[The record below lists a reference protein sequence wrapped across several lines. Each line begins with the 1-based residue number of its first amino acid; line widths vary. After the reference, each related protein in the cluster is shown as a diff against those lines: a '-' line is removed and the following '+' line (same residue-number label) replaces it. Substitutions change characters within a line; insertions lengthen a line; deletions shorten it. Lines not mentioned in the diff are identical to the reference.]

1 LDMSAGGIAGIIAAS
16 ALLVIAFAIAYAVV
30 RLGRA
35 IDEVG
40 ASVKAITAD
49 TTPLLEEATTTVR
62 LVNGPLQSVNNITKA
77 AEELTTK
84 VTGAASSFVDKNAIA
99 LKLLGSVVQA
109 ATKKRRSSSANGSRN
124 GSGRDGNGA
133 SKRRPNS
140 KSRANRSTY
149 DEDEEF

>member
-1 LDMSAGGIAGIIAAS
+1 MNSLQLPVAALTGGGIAAIIAAS
-16 ALLVIAFAIAYAVV
+16 GLLIIAVAIAYAVI

-40 ASVKAITAD
+40 ASVKAITQD

-77 AEELTTK
+77 AEDLTVK
-84 VTGAASSFVDKNAIA
+84 LSGAASNFVDKNGIA
-99 LKLLGSVVQA
+99 LKVLGTVVSA
-109 ATKKRRSSSANGSRN
+109 ATSKHRSKSDEAKGAKK
-124 GSGRDGNGA
+124 
-133 SKRRPNS
+133 P
-140 KSRANRSTY
+140 KSRAKAKRSTY

>member
-1 LDMSAGGIAGIIAAS
+1 MSIALLTGGGIAAIIAAS
-16 ALLVIAFAIAYAVV
+16 GLLIIAIAIAYAVI

-77 AEELTTK
+77 AEDLTVK
-84 VTGAASSFVDKNAIA
+84 LSGAASQFVDKNGLA
-99 LKLLGSVVQA
+99 LKVLGTVVSA
-109 ATKKRRSSSANGSRN
+109 AKSRGRSKKT
-124 GSGRDGNGA
+124 SGKKSTGN
-133 SKRRPNS
+133 SKRA
-140 KSRANRSTY
+140 KRSTY

>member
-1 LDMSAGGIAGIIAAS
+1 MSAGGIAAIIAAS
-16 ALLVIAFAIAYAVV
+16 GLLVISVAIAYAVI

-40 ASVKAITAD
+40 ASVRAITED

-77 AEELTTK
+77 AEDLTTK
-84 VTGAASSFVDKNAIA
+84 VTGAASDFLDKNAVA
-99 LKLLGSVVQA
+99 LKLLGTVVSA
-109 ATKKRRSSSANGSRN
+109 ATNKRRSTSSKANSSSRT
-124 GSGRDGNGA
+124 
-133 SKRRPNS
+133 S
-140 KSRANRSTY
+140 KSKSKAKRSTY

>member
-1 LDMSAGGIAGIIAAS
+1 MSAGGIAAIIAAS
-16 ALLVIAFAIAYAVV
+16 GLLVISIAIAYAVI

-40 ASVKAITAD
+40 ASVRAITED

-77 AEELTTK
+77 AEDLTTK
-84 VTGAASSFVDKNAIA
+84 VTVAASDFLDKNAVA
-99 LKLLGSVVQA
+99 LKLLGTVVSA
-109 ATKKRRSSSANGSRN
+109 ATSKRKSTSNKTSSSSRSSK
-124 GSGRDGNGA
+124 
-133 SKRRPNS
+133 SKA
-140 KSRANRSTY
+140 KAKRSTY

>member
-1 LDMSAGGIAGIIAAS
+1 MSAGGIAGIIAAS
-16 ALLVIAFAIAYAVV
+16 SLLVIAVAIAYAVI

-77 AEELTTK
+77 AEELTAK
-84 VTGAASSFVDKNAIA
+84 VTGAASGFMDKNAVA
-99 LKLLGSVVQA
+99 LKLLGTVVQA
-109 ATKKRRSSSANGSRN
+109 ATKRRQSKEEGKGAPKKRT
-124 GSGRDGNGA
+124 
-133 SKRRPNS
+133 KS

>member
-1 LDMSAGGIAGIIAAS
+1 MSIALLTGGGIAAIIAAS
-16 ALLVIAFAIAYAVV
+16 GLLIIAIAIAYAVI

-77 AEELTTK
+77 AEDLTVK
-84 VTGAASSFVDKNAIA
+84 LSGAASQFVDKNGLA
-99 LKLLGSVVQA
+99 LKVLGTVVSA
-109 ATKKRRSSSANGSRN
+109 ATSRGRSKKTSAKKST
-124 GSGRDGNGA
+124 GN
-133 SKRRPNS
+133 SKRA
-140 KSRANRSTY
+140 KRSTY

>member
-1 LDMSAGGIAGIIAAS
+1 MSAGGIAAIIAAS
-16 ALLVIAFAIAYAVV
+16 GLLVIAFAIAYAVV

-77 AEELTTK
+77 AEDLTTK
-84 VTGAASSFVDKNAIA
+84 VTGAASDFLDKNAVA
-99 LKLLGSVVQA
+99 LKLLGTVVSA
-109 ATKKRRSSSANGSRN
+109 AT
-124 GSGRDGNGA
+124 
-133 SKRRPNS
+133 SKRRGGKPSGKKSKANS
-140 KSRANRSTY
+140 TSRTKSKRSTY

>member
-1 LDMSAGGIAGIIAAS
+1 MTIALISGGGIAAIIAAS
-16 ALLVIAFAIAYAVV
+16 AFLIISIAIAYAVI

-40 ASVKAITAD
+40 ASVRAITQD

-77 AEELTTK
+77 AEDLTVK
-84 VTGAASSFVDKNAIA
+84 LSGAASNFVDKNGLA
-99 LKLLGSVVQA
+99 LKVLGTVVSA
-109 ATKKRRSSSANGSRN
+109 ATGKHREKKSGSSSTKKGSSR
-124 GSGRDGNGA
+124 
-133 SKRRPNS
+133 SKA
-140 KSRANRSTY
+140 KRSTY

>member
-1 LDMSAGGIAGIIAAS
+1 MIIAHISGGGIAAIIAAS
-16 ALLVIAFAIAYAVV
+16 GLLIIAIAVAYAVI

-40 ASVKAITAD
+40 SSIKAITAD

-77 AEELTTK
+77 AEDLTVK
-84 VTGAASSFVDKNAIA
+84 LSGAASNFVDKNGLA
-99 LKLLGSVVQA
+99 LKVLGTVVSA
-109 ATKKRRSSSANGSRN
+109 ATSKHRGKKSGSN
-124 GSGRDGNGA
+124 AGKKGSTRGKA
-133 SKRRPNS
+133 K
-140 KSRANRSTY
+140 RSTY

>member
-1 LDMSAGGIAGIIAAS
+1 MSIALLTGGGIAAIIAAS
-16 ALLVIAFAIAYAVV
+16 GLLIIAIAIAYAVI

-77 AEELTTK
+77 AEDLTVK
-84 VTGAASSFVDKNAIA
+84 LSGAASQFVDKNGLA
-99 LKLLGSVVQA
+99 LKVLGTVVSA
-109 ATKKRRSSSANGSRN
+109 ATSRGRSKKT
-124 GSGRDGNGA
+124 SGKKSTGN
-133 SKRRPNS
+133 SKRA
-140 KSRANRSTY
+140 KRSTY